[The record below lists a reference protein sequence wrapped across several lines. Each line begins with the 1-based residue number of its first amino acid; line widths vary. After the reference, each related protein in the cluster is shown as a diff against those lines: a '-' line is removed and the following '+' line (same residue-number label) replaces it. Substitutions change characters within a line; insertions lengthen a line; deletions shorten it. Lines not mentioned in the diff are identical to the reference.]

1 MRFYKLLL
9 SITLLSTATA
19 VKAQEMPKEICG
31 YDLVMEQ
38 LEKQYP
44 GFRKQYDQ
52 QYINAVYQRA
62 VSSRKTP
69 IKDTTYFYD
78 TIYTLPVV
86 FHVLYNN
93 NAENI
98 NDSLLKNQLEVLNQ
112 DFRRL
117 NADTSKT
124 RAIFKSRA
132 GDTRINFEL
141 ATVDPNG
148 NATTGIVRKST
159 SRTTFYSNDLNLVK
173 YSSNGGADAWD
184 PTIYLNIWVC
194 DLSYLGQDA
203 LLGFAYPPYGHPFWT
218 SQSWVSDPNQG
229 VVLHYKIVG
238 RNNPLSKGQAQVL
251 DNSSKG
257 RVAVHEVGH
266 YLGLRHIWGDGTTGG
281 GCAVDDYIFDTP
293 NQRVRSDFDCNP
305 NANTCNDP
313 GAEQFPD
320 MIENY
325 MDYSA
330 HFCQNMFTHQ
340 QIAAMRYSLS
350 VYRTSLPVKVEY
362 IQKMKVKDTFAYND
376 LKLFAAEG
384 QKVIVEQRN
393 SDLPNEM
400 YMDVYDMSG
409 QLVLD
414 HYQLTKNEMWVST
427 AKMAAGIY
435 VFSLRDKENRPVL
448 RQKILITKN

>member
-1 MRFYKLLL
+1 MRPSKLLY
-9 SITLLSTATA
+9 TLILFSFASVA
-19 VKAQEMPKEICG
+19 KAQEAPKEICG

-44 GFRKQYDQ
+44 GFRENYDRT
-52 QYINAVYQRA
+52 YRNAVNQRVVA
-62 VSSRKTP
+62 NRKTA
-69 IKDTTYFYD
+69 IKDTTYYYD
-78 TIYTLPVV
+78 TIYTLPIV

-98 NDSLLKNQLEVLNQ
+98 NDSLLLNQIEVLNQ

-117 NADTSKT
+117 NSDTNKT
-124 RAIFKSRA
+124 RDIFKSRA
-132 GDTRINFEL
+132 GDSRINFEL
-141 ATVDPNG
+141 AKVDPNG
-148 NATTGIVRKST
+148 NPTTGIVRKYT
-159 SRTTFYSNDLNLVK
+159 TKTTFYSNDLNTMK
-173 YSSNGGADAWD
+173 YSSNGGDDAWD
-184 PTIYLNIWVC
+184 PTKYLNIWVC
-194 DLSYLGQDA
+194 DVSYLGQDA

-238 RNNPLSKGQAQVL
+238 RNNPLSKGQAGAL
-251 DNSSKG
+251 NNSSKG

-266 YLGLRHIWGDGTTGG
+266 YLGLRHIWGDGTTAG
-281 GCAVDDYIFDTP
+281 GCGVDDYIFDTP
-293 NQRVRSDFDCNP
+293 NQRVRSDFNCDL

-325 MDYSA
+325 MDYSS

-340 QIAAMRYSLS
+340 QVSTMRYSIAAF
-350 VYRTSLPVKVEY
+350 RTELPIKVEY
-362 IQKMKVKDTFAYND
+362 VEKMKIKDTVAYYD

-393 SDLPNEM
+393 ADLPNEM

-409 QLVLD
+409 QKVLD

-427 AKMAAGIY
+427 AKMAPGIY
-435 VFSLRDKENRPVL
+435 VFSLRDKENKPVL